1 MRRWKRRR
9 FAGPSATLW
18 EDWRVSWWTFA
29 ILSRIEGIPE
39 LSSSLD
45 GRRRASGCCH
55 TKCHR
60 LCCAKKS
67 AGEQLHPAIRCRKT
81 RLEAFS
87 HVLRK
92 GRSRHCRLR
101 PFLSLNAMLCSGFSI
116 ACQGNALCLARG
128 PAPNV
133 FSYFPYWLMP
143 AGGGPS
149 LQSARLC
156 RGELAEKRGLFFCFP
171 AARGDIGP
179 VQQVFLTDR
188 SVFDMDGSFF
198 HRGGR
203 LAD

>member
-29 ILSRIEGIPE
+29 ILPRIEGIPE

-45 GRRRASGCCH
+45 GRRRASGRCH

-143 AGGGPS
+143 AGGPISPVRPS
-149 LQSARLC
+149 LS
-156 RGELAEKRGLFFCFP
+156 
-171 AARGDIGP
+171 
-179 VQQVFLTDR
+179 
-188 SVFDMDGSFF
+188 
-198 HRGGR
+198 GR
-203 LAD
+203 VG